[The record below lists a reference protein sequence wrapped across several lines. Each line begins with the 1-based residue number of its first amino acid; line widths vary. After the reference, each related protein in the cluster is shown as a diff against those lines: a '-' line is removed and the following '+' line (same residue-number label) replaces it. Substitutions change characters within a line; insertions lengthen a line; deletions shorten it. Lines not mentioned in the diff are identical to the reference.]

1 MGTLLSVFGYVN
13 VGTPPSTVV
22 DTRPQYVVREYSSLV
37 VATVRS
43 TQRSAAFRI
52 LASYIGV
59 FGKPQNVAPDAAAD
73 GDNARSAPPMT
84 MAAPVLTASSA
95 PPMAMTAPV
104 LTESSA
110 GAAATAEGPLTMTFV
125 LPLQSLAEAPIPT
138 NESVEIQLLPRREMA
153 VRTFSGTVDNSMA
166 QREEKALRDD
176 LASDELWVP
185 VDSGSATLARYNA
198 PFTIPLLRKN
208 EIMIE
213 VERNRIRTPREGG
226 GTPVVGSDRV
236 AYAIPSSLMRA
247 LEWRLPQR
255 ALALLR

>member
-1 MGTLLSVFGYVN
+1 
-13 VGTPPSTVV
+13 
-22 DTRPQYVVREYSSLV
+22 
-37 VATVRS
+37 
-43 TQRSAAFRI
+43 
-52 LASYIGV
+52 
-59 FGKPQNVAPDAAAD
+59 
-73 GDNARSAPPMT
+73 
-84 MAAPVLTASSA
+84 
-95 PPMAMTAPV
+95 
-104 LTESSA
+104 
-110 GAAATAEGPLTMTFV
+110 MTFV

-185 VDSGSATLARYNA
+185 VDRGSATLARYNA

-226 GTPVVGSDRV
+226 GVVGSDRV

-247 LEWRLPQR
+247 LEWRSPQR